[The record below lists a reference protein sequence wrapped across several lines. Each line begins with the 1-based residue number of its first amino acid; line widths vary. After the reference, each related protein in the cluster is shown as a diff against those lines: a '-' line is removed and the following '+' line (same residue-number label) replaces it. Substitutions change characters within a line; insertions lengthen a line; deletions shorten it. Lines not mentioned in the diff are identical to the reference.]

1 MSALLTK
8 NQRVMLTGIARR
20 AWRQRRDNHATDA
33 TFNEYRHAGS
43 ISACGHKI
51 SEAPR
56 EAFDDLYPYWLAEAG
71 ETAKAYDHAVK
82 SQKEPND
89 WRGWQRQILAQ
100 LARASLPWSY
110 SQKIAQTKFH
120 ADLESLSPD
129 QMKAVFLD
137 TRRAVNAKLK
147 RASATTQAAIA
158 DEP

>member
-8 NQRVMLTGIARR
+8 PQRVMLTGIARR
-20 AWRQRRDNHATDA
+20 AWTQRRDNHATDA
-33 TFNEYRHAGS
+33 TFDEYRHDGS
-43 ISACGHKI
+43 ISACGHTI

-56 EAFDDLYPYWLAEAG
+56 EAFDDLYTYWLAEAG
-71 ETAKAYDHAVK
+71 EKAKAYDHAVK

-89 WRGWQRQILAQ
+89 WRGWQRQILEQ
-100 LARASLPWSY
+100 LARASLPWEY
-110 SQKIAQTKFH
+110 SQPIAKKKFGT
-120 ADLESLSPD
+120 LMENLSPD
-129 QMKAVFLD
+129 QMKAVFID